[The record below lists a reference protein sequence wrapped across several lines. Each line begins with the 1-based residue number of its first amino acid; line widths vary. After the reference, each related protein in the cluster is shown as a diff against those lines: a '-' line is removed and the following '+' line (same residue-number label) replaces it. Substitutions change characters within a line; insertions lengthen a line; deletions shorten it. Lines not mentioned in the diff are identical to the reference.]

1 MILYFD
7 VRFSDIIDHRGKEF
21 ITSFAHLHP
30 LFGGLK
36 GTNILYISSFENTTV
51 RLEVPFLHQH
61 GSSQQQYEVFPG
73 KIREIVLPG
82 DLRMGGSTGIEKK
95 GIRLT
100 SDKPITVHGLEKA
113 DGRGE
118 AFLVLPV
125 DSLGRY
131 YIVATYFPVLNA
143 IVQVTAKED
152 NTVVLFSLKTK
163 SKDDGSVSY
172 GGKHYGDGDV
182 LNVTLNALDVF
193 QVLGTSNLTGTVVRS
208 SKPIAVFSGNDC
220 TWVPYQYQAC
230 NQLIEQIPP
239 VGGWGKHFITSP
251 TPNNPGGDIFH
262 IIASQNNTDLRI
274 NGKFITKI
282 QKGLSHDVEALWNQS
297 LEISTSQPSLVV
309 QYTKFSEGKSTTM
322 SIVPSTIWYSNDF
335 SVYVEGGGSGVDGN
349 ENFVNVVTQTYSRSN
364 LHVRGP
370 LKEVPMK
377 WTILPGGNFSQVSL
391 NLSRSGLYHIF
402 HNNPLEHFMAVVYGK
417 KSDFRF
423 SFPAGFK
430 YDLGLKPEC
439 VRTITIGGDK
449 VDNDCDGKTDEEFSN
464 GRDDDG
470 DGDVDED
477 LFTPPID
484 VTMPRDLVLLTC
496 SAASNVADSGNPGFF
511 PKIGVSESQ
520 GICAARGIV
529 SIWHN
534 DNERKRGGCSL
545 YFTRNW
551 TVEDSCQNERV
562 HTQWINIT
570 TLRDPVLTFP
580 SNMTLTC
587 RDTKYLDPTF
597 TGEINQQF
605 DVCKRRVNIKF
616 IDKPVGD
623 CSRGEAKLERLWM
636 VEDKCRKNMAVTQ
649 VLKLIPRGKL

>member
-1 MILYFD
+1 M
-7 VRFSDIIDHRGKEF
+7 
-21 ITSFAHLHP
+21 
-30 LFGGLK
+30 
-36 GTNILYISSFENTTV
+36 YISSFENTTV
-51 RLEVPFLHQH
+51 RLEIPFLHQR
-61 GSSQQQYEVFPG
+61 GSSQQQYDVFPG
-73 KIREIVLPG
+73 KIREIALPG
-82 DLRMGGSTGIEKK
+82 DLRMGGSTGIENK

-100 SDKPITVHGLEKA
+100 SDKLITVYGLVKA

-125 DSLGRY
+125 DVLY
-131 YIVATYFPVLNA
+131 KHYIVASYFPMSTA
-143 IVQVTAKED
+143 IIQVTAKED
-152 NTVVLFSLKTK
+152 NTVVSFSLKTE
-163 SKDDGSVSY
+163 SKDDGSVNY
-172 GGKHYGDGDV
+172 GEKHYGDGDV
-182 LNVTLNALDVF
+182 INVTLNALDVF
-193 QVLGTSNLTGTVVRS
+193 QVLGSSNLTGTEVRS

-220 TWVPYQYQAC
+220 TWVPYEPQLPC

-239 VGGWGKHFITSP
+239 VKFWGQHFITSP
-251 TPNNPGGDIFH
+251 TPNSPDGDFFH
-262 IIASQNNTDLRI
+262 IIASQNNTDVRI
-274 NGKFITKI
+274 DRKFIKTL
-282 QKGLSHDVEALWNQS
+282 QKGQSREVEALWNQS

-335 SVYVEGGGSGVDGN
+335 SVYVEGDGSGVDGDGS
-349 ENFVNVVTQTYSRSN
+349 FVNVVTQTHSRSN
-364 LHVRGP
+364 LRVRGP
-370 LKEVPMK
+370 RKDVPMK
-377 WTILPGGNFSQVSL
+377 WTTLPGNFSQVSL

-649 VLKLIPRGKL
+649 VLKLFPRGKL